1 VVEQPGTRLLD
12 LVAVMDRLR
21 SPGGCPWDR
30 EQTHRTLA
38 PYLLEETH
46 ETLEAIDTGD
56 LDHLREELGDLLLQ
70 VVFHA
75 RVAAEH
81 PEQPWTIDDVAAGI
95 TAKLV
100 RRHPHV
106 FADATAPTAAHVEVA
121 WERIKAAEK
130 QRESALD
137 GIPDTLPALALAA
150 KTVSRARRARL
161 PLPPSVA
168 PSAASD
174 EAGRTGSGPSDA
186 APLPLPPSVAPPAAS
201 DEAGRTGSGPS
212 DAAPLLLAASD
223 EAGAA
228 TSGPSDAAALPPPPS
243 AAGALALDPS
253 DEQAVGRA
261 LLALV
266 ADAEA
271 AGVDAELALRR
282 AVRDYAGRVREAER
296 QGAAALRR
304 GEAVPHREAAS

>member
-38 PYLLEETH
+38 PYLLEEAH

-161 PLPPSVA
+161 PLPPS
-168 PSAASD
+168 
-174 EAGRTGSGPSDA
+174 
-186 APLPLPPSVAPPAAS
+186 
-201 DEAGRTGSGPS
+201 
-212 DAAPLLLAASD
+212 
-223 EAGAA
+223 
-228 TSGPSDAAALPPPPS
+228 